1 MDTYQLWRD
10 DILVVTEQGRRQL
23 SGKVRQPPYLNFIQK
38 SERLLCIY
46 VKHYTL
52 LMDLMAEPL
61 SPMSI
66 LFADHKV
73 I

>member
-1 MDTYQLWRD
+1 MQVSSGVPPSGAEAAIW
-10 DILVVTEQGRRQL
+10 QGTAA
-23 SGKVRQPPYLNFIQK
+23 IQK
-38 SERLLCIY
+38 TERLLCIY
-46 VKHYTL
+46 VKYYTV